1 MNTKYRGTPLMSFL
15 FKMRNNST
23 SINDVFFLPALGVV
37 GVSGASPPIFLFS
50 NSSWYLIWN
59 NIMHEDKDQTR
70 MSFFYGHCV
79 QFFIHQGAP
88 ACSAAWLF
96 VQKGGAD
103 WCSSSQGSGS
113 CLTLRG
119 NDISEAGSTVSSELH
134 SLHTRQQVKAET
146 ATMFQRSRVN
156 WKCRRKEGGSKPQ
169 SNW

>member
-70 MSFFYGHCV
+70 MSFFLWSLRAVFH
-79 QFFIHQGAP
+79 P
-88 ACSAAWLF
+88 P
-96 VQKGGAD
+96 GG
-103 WCSSSQGSGS
+103 SSVLCGLAV
-113 CLTLRG
+113 C
-119 NDISEAGSTVSSELH
+119 
-134 SLHTRQQVKAET
+134 AERWGGL
-146 ATMFQRSRVN
+146 MFQQSRLRKLPDAERKWHLRSR
-156 WKCRRKEGGSKPQ
+156 KYGELRAAQLAHQTPGEGRNSNNVSKKQ
-169 SNW
+169 S